1 MDTQPTQPRITE
13 LPVRIRWVLNVVT
26 QQFTREHLASTTG
39 MGVGVSLLGG
49 LALLASA
56 GLLYQG
62 LAMRRDARRY
72 PPLGRFVDVH
82 GRKMHLICMGQGQPA
97 VVLDSGLSGSA
108 LDWSRVQPVVAS
120 FTQACAYDRAGCGWS
135 DPGPRPRTSQ
145 QIADDLHA
153 LLQAAGIEP
162 PYVLVGHSSGG
173 LNVRVY
179 AHCYPDEVAG
189 LVLVDAAHEGQR
201 ERLPRRPLVARLIDE
216 ARWRWMYLYPL
227 GARLGLMRLL
237 KRPNGVIDALPQEVQ
252 LRATSVGIRSRAYD
266 WIVTEAAAIRESE
279 EQARRAGSVGAL
291 PLVVVSAHVHG
302 APPGL
307 SISQADHLWQ
317 EMQEELATLST
328 QSTRIVA
335 EESGHFIHLDQPNLV
350 VEAVRSLV
358 ETVRHAWDGGVD
370 GTR

>member
-1 MDTQPTQPRITE
+1 MESQLRITE
-13 LPVRIRWVLNVVT
+13 LPVRIRCAQNSVP
-26 QQFTREHLASTTG
+26 QRSTCGHAVKTTVI
-39 MGVGVSLLGG
+39 GVGASLLGG
-49 LALLASA
+49 LALLAGA

-62 LAMRRDARRY
+62 LTMRRDARRY
-72 PPLGRFVDVH
+72 PPPSRFVDVH

-120 FTQACAYDRAGCGWS
+120 FTQVCAYDRAGCGWS
-135 DPGPRPRTSQ
+135 DPGPRPRASQ

-153 LLQAAGIEP
+153 LLQAAVIEP

-173 LNVRVY
+173 FNVRVY
-179 AHCYPDEVAG
+179 AHRYPDEVAG

-201 ERLPRRPLVARLIDE
+201 KRLPRRPLAARMIDE
-216 ARWRWMYLYPL
+216 VRWRWMYLYPL
-227 GARLGLMRLL
+227 GARFGLMRLL

-252 LRATSVGIRSRAYD
+252 PIATSVGLRSRAYD
-266 WIVTEAAAIRESE
+266 WIVTEAAAIKESE
-279 EQARRAGSVGAL
+279 EQTRRAGSLGAL
-291 PLVVVSAHVHG
+291 PLVVVSAHVRG

-328 QSTRIVA
+328 
-335 EESGHFIHLDQPNLV
+335 
-350 VEAVRSLV
+350 
-358 ETVRHAWDGGVD
+358 
-370 GTR
+370 